1 MTVSHRTPPLAAGSI
16 ASAVD
21 VLRARRLRVSAARR
35 LVLEALFAAER
46 PLTADE
52 IAAGLEGWLPASDLA
67 SVYRNLDTLEEVGLV
82 RHFHL
87 GHGAGR
93 YSLAAAG
100 DLEFV
105 TCEAC
110 GAFEAVAP
118 SRLDR
123 ARELIARELGYQA
136 RFSHFPIA
144 GLCAACQEPAARNG
158 HAGPLR
164 LDDARGPDEDPL
176 LQTVRSKTWAD
187 VGPDEERDRMMS
199 ETTRGVTDGR

>member
-16 ASAVD
+16 ASAVE
-21 VLRARRLRVSAARR
+21 VLRDRRLRVSAARR

-87 GHGAGR
+87 GHGAGL

-105 TCEAC
+105 TCESC

-118 SRLDR
+118 SRLDG
-123 ARELIARELGYQA
+123 ARDLIARELGYRA
-136 RFSHFPIA
+136 RFSHFPIV
-144 GLCAACQEPAARNG
+144 GICSACLEPPAHSGQA
-158 HAGPLR
+158 HVER
-164 LDDARGPDEDPL
+164 LDGARCPDDDLL
-176 LQTVRSKTWAD
+176 LQSVRNKPPASVRRD
-187 VGPDEERDRMMS
+187 GPRDTMKS
-199 ETTRGVTDGR
+199 ETTRGVTNGR